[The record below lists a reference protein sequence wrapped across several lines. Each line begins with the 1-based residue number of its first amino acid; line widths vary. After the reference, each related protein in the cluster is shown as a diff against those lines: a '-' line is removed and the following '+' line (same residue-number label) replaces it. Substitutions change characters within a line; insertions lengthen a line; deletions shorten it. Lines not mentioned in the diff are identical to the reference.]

1 MYPPLYSG
9 DVNDVDSDGHTALFY
24 AATSGSVETI
34 DLLIQDWADIEA
46 QEKNGDTPL
55 YSAVA
60 AHKPKAVLA
69 LLKHGADVNMQV
81 GLFFLFKCFLFVLFV
96 SHVLL
101 CHHAC
106 VPPNGQWT
114 FEGAGC
120 SHVGCDVYTCAAKK
134 TGAS

>member
-1 MYPPLYSG
+1 MDNLHASNFLVLFLNVRNITNQSFSFLPGTTLCCCKRG

-81 GLFFLFKCFLFVLFV
+81 ECYILFFC
-96 SHVLL
+96 
-101 CHHAC
+101 
-106 VPPNGQWT
+106 T
-114 FEGAGC
+114 AGSC
-120 SHVGCDVYTCAAKK
+120 R
-134 TGAS
+134 